1 MFEKYKPKEF
11 VGSKDEILKV
21 FDSFKKPCVLKIT
34 NKLHKTEFGGV
45 VLNIKTKEELLK
57 ALEKLEKLDNKF
69 LLQEQVKGIELFV
82 GSKID
87 PTFGKVLVFGIGGIF
102 TEVYQDITI
111 RKIPISEK
119 DIESMFDDIKGK
131 KLIFGYRNIKTNIQK
146 LKAFLLDL
154 SKHLEK
160 TEYKE
165 LDINPLMINED
176 GVYCVDVKVIT

>member
-11 VGSKDEILKV
+11 IGSKDEIIDV
-21 FDSFKKPCVLKIT
+21 FDNFKKPCVLKIT

-45 VLNIKTKEELLK
+45 VLNINTKNELIK
-57 ALEKLEKLDNKF
+57 ALEKLEKLDEKF

-87 PTFGKVLVFGIGGIF
+87 QTFGKVLVFGIGGIF
-102 TEVYQDITI
+102 TEVYNDVTI

-119 DIESMFDDIKGK
+119 DIESMFEDIKGK
-131 KLIFGYRNIKTNIQK
+131 KLIFGYRNIKTNVQK
-146 LKAFLLDL
+146 LKEFLLDL
-154 SKHLEK
+154 SKYLEK

-165 LDINPLMINED
+165 LDINPLIINEE
-176 GVYCVDVKVIT
+176 GVYCVDIKVIT